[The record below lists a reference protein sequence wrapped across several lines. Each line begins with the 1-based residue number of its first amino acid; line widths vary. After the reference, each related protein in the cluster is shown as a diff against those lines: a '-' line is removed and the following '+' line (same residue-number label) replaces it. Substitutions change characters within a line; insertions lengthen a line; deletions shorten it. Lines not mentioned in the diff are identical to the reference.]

1 MNYIDPIAKLFGSWA
16 SDLTVWSIILRATLS
31 VLFAF
36 AIGSERSTKGHSAGL
51 KTFVLLSFSATVCRI
66 LDCAFASGDGKS
78 FPFCSA
84 AAVIATAL
92 ISGNAVLFGAKNQ
105 VKGLTTSAWLWS
117 CSVVGLILGG
127 GMYTA
132 AIALSVLLVIILAA
146 MPKIEAALKN
156 RSRHFEIHL
165 ELQNKYELPN
175 FMSTLRKLGMH
186 VDEVEINSAFINSGL
201 SVYALKL
208 TIESE
213 ELRNHK
219 NHREIIKALQ
229 SIDYVN
235 YVEEIV

>member
-1 MNYIDPIAKLFGSWA
+1 MYNDPIAKLLGNWS
-16 SDLTVWSIILRATLS
+16 SDITVWSVILRAFLA

-36 AIGSERSTKGHSAGL
+36 AIGSERSTKGHSAGM
-51 KTFVLLSFSATVCRI
+51 KTFVLLGFSATVCRI
-66 LDCAFASGDGKS
+66 LDCASASTM
-78 FPFCSA
+78 PLCSA
-84 AAVIATAL
+84 AAIIATAL
-92 ISGNAVLFGAKNQ
+92 LSGNAVLFGPKNQ

-117 CSVVGLILGG
+117 CAVVGLLLGG
-127 GMYTA
+127 GMYTV

-175 FMSTLRKLGMH
+175 FMNTLRKLGMH

-201 SVYALKL
+201 SAYALKL
-208 TIESE
+208 TIVSE

-219 NHREIIKALQ
+219 NHDEIIKALQ

-235 YVEEIV
+235 YVEERV

>member
-1 MNYIDPIAKLFGSWA
+1 MNYTDPIAKLFGSWA

-31 VLFAF
+31 VLLAF
-36 AIGSERSTKGHSAGL
+36 AIGSERSTKGHSARL
-51 KTFVLLSFSATVCRI
+51 KTFVLLSFSATVCRL
-66 LDCAFASGDGKS
+66 LDCAFWAGEKS
-78 FPFCSA
+78 FPICSA

-175 FMSTLRKLGMH
+175 FINTLRKLGMH
-186 VDEVEINSAFINSGL
+186 VDEVEINSAYINSGL
-201 SVYALKL
+201 SVYALRL

-219 NHREIIKALQ
+219 NHKEIIKALQ